1 MLWCMVHRQRRKEMR
16 ICWDFFLFW
25 EETMAALEGLVR
37 FSLDMFWQG
46 DGCFRQTIVKDVAVW
61 QYERWGSKRK
71 QTHSINTTQR
81 NSRKVWCVLFY
92 NSFTC
97 LSLCECYCPHSHSFI
112 LYLWVISQKHCP
124 ICSVFHCPKSLIVQL
139 VQVIVTIWT
148 IISYNNHLVLSLT
161 MWQAGWMHVMSTKHS
176 RAP

>member
-46 DGCFRQTIVKDVAVW
+46 DGCFRQRIVKDVAVW

-81 NSRKVWCVLFY
+81 NSRKGLMRLIY

-139 VQVIVTIWT
+139 VQVIVYY
-148 IISYNNHLVLSLT
+148 IITWYYL
-161 MWQAGWMHVMSTKHS
+161 
-176 RAP
+176 